1 MCEQQGGGSSGPP
14 YNLIYLIGLGDQSV
28 NHFHY
33 NQFRLQSRYKETG
46 KYVQKSA
53 NQRNA
58 DIYTKGIDI
67 RQDKGRVGVICLNAT
82 SPSAIR

>member
-1 MCEQQGGGSSGPP
+1 MSSGPP
-14 YNLIYLIGLGDQSV
+14 YNSIYLIGLGDQSV

-46 KYVQKSA
+46 KYVQEYT

-58 DIYTKGIDI
+58 DIYTKGINV
-67 RQDKGRVGVICLNAT
+67 RQDKGKVDVTCLDAIVIL
-82 SPSAIR
+82 SPG